1 MSNSLHSVIPKIG
14 DGITFSPQNVRK
26 RVNRTPEIRLV
37 MPARPMVIDFHLPL
51 HEALPRSV
59 KGAQTLFFLAIH
71 ADNGA
76 IRTHGEYQAEN
87 NLELLVPCGISPGGQ
102 VFALFSVLEAHQ
114 AQFDFDLAVADWDAM
129 RFEEKTGQLFGLQV
143 RPKHAAVCWAARFV
157 LVYQRFQQGGRVREL
172 GKIFSCHRPAC
183 VDDPL
188 EFGPEVPGCSSRLLP
203 CESPCG

>member
-1 MSNSLHSVIPKIG
+1 MTDAPGLLII
-14 DGITFSPQNVRK
+14 
-26 RVNRTPEIRLV
+26 
-37 MPARPMVIDFHLPL
+37 MVIDFHLTL
-51 HEALPRSV
+51 YEALACPV
-59 KGAQTLFFLAIH
+59 KVAQTLFFLAIH
-71 ADNGA
+71 ADNRA
-76 IRTHGEYQAEN
+76 VHAHGEYQGEDD
-87 NLELLVPCGISPGGQ
+87 LELPVSCGIGASGQ

-157 LVYQRFQQGGRVREL
+157 PVYQGFQQGGRVREL